1 MVLPRPSALGHQGTH
16 VVVPDTA
23 QIAVQAAQ
31 PSAGRFRQLVVP
43 IHHENHPVYGPVDI
57 DQADIAEYA
66 ANFRAGVKTYHG
78 AAPVEIDHD
87 ESRGAGGWVYRVFE
101 EPDGLWAE
109 GEYTPTGVGAIVE
122 QTFPF
127 ISPNLWPTWTDPVT
141 GLTHRNVFDGFSLV
155 MRPEFRS
162 LPPATVQHYREDP
175 HPTVI
180 VVGHNPTPGP
190 SPQAERGEESDI
202 MADETVEATIPAE
215 AVEEGAVGAG
225 LVPAPEEAAPGQGQA
240 QPVQAEGDPADGDE
254 TEEQVVEVL
263 VPREK
268 LEFGEAGPQQFAER
282 EAALA
287 ERETALAQERQ
298 EFAEQRR
305 AQTRL
310 QFSERVAGL
319 KFGEHRLAP
328 AGREALADLA
338 ADIHDVDP
346 ALAQRF
352 GEALSGLHAYL
363 EGEVGLDRLKP
374 KPAAADPEMQKFAET
389 HGIDDETMQQ
399 AQESTTWRR

>member
-1 MVLPRPSALGHQGTH
+1 MLPRPPALGHQGTY
-16 VVVPDTA
+16 VVVPETA
-23 QIAVQAAQ
+23 QLAVQAAQ

-57 DQADIAEYA
+57 DPVDIAEYA

-87 ESRGAGGWVYRVFE
+87 ESRGAGGWVYRVFAE
-101 EPDGLWAE
+101 ADGLWAE

-127 ISPNLWPTWTDPVT
+127 ISPNLWPTWSDPVT
-141 GLTHRNVFDGFSLV
+141 GLSHRNVFDGFSLV

-180 VVGHNPTPGP
+180 VVGQTH
-190 SPQAERGEESDI
+190 AKERS
-202 MADETVEATIPAE
+202 MTDETQE
-215 AVEEGAVGAG
+215 AG
-225 LVPAPEEAAPGQGQA
+225 LVT
-240 QPVQAEGDPADGDE
+240 GDPAAATDPTDPAEQTDRTELAETQDE
-254 TEEQVVEVL
+254 AGEDARAPRPAEEVVEVL

-268 LEFGEAGPQQFAER
+268 VEFGEASPE
-282 EAALA
+282 L
-287 ERETALAQERQ
+287 
-298 EFAEQRR
+298 
-305 AQTRL
+305 L
-310 QFSERVAGL
+310 QFSERLAAKERELAEREQRLAQDRQAFAGEAREQVRLQFGERAGAL
-319 KFGEHRLAP
+319 KFGEHRLTP
-328 AGREALADLA
+328 AGRDTLAELA
-338 ADIHDVDP
+338 ADIHAVDP

-352 GEALSGLHAYL
+352 GEALGGLQSYL
-363 EGEVGLDRLKP
+363 EGEVGLDRVKP

-389 HGIDDETMQQ
+389 HGIDEETMRE
-399 AQESTTWRR
+399 AQRSTTWRR